1 MIKTFKEAKYD
12 HSIHSYEIPL
22 DDVYDRINCD
32 EEEGF
37 KILRNTLKY
46 ILLIIVKMS

>member
-12 HSIHSYEIPL
+12 HSIHSYDISFG
-22 DDVYDRINCD
+22 DIYDRINRD

-37 KILRNTLKY
+37 KIRRDTLKY
-46 ILLIIVKMS
+46 FC